1 MLSRAMIDQLRRRRV
16 PLIGG
21 GGGQWSFIH
30 VNDVA
35 AATVAAVERGE
46 PGNIY
51 NIVDDEP
58 AAGQRMAA
66 GPCPEPWSAPGR
78 QYACRPG
85 LAGCS
90 PASTWF
96 R

>member
-1 MLSRAMIDQLRRRRV
+1 MIDQLRRRRV

-21 GGGQWSFIH
+21 GGGRWSFIH
-30 VNDVA
+30 VEDA
-35 AATVAAVERGE
+35 ASATVAAVERGK
-46 PGNIY
+46 PGSIY

-58 AAGQRMAA
+58 AEVSEWLPALP
-66 GPCPEPWSAPGR
+66 PCSAPGR
-78 QYACRPG
+78 RFACRPG